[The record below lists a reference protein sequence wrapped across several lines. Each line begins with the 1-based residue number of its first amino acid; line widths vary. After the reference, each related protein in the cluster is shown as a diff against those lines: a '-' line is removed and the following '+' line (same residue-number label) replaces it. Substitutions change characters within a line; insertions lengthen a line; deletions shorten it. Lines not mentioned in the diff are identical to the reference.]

1 MRAAV
6 LRDGRMVYRD
16 DVPDPVPEAGQVLV
30 GVRACGICGSD
41 LHFAAHGAQVLEMSD
56 RVAGGSG
63 AMHVD
68 LNHDVFMGHEF
79 SAEILE
85 AGPDTETHPPGTLVT
100 SLPVLLSAKGVEPIV
115 YSNST
120 IGGYAERML
129 LSAPLL
135 LPIPNGL
142 DFKHASLTEPMAVGL
157 HAVNKSNIAP
167 GETAAGARLRP
178 DRHRHHRGAAGTGAL
193 KPLWRPI
200 FRPNAASWPRRWAPT
215 RLLDPA
221 QGSPFDTVKPAVVF
235 EAVGVPGIIDDVLL
249 RARPGTRLVVAGV
262 CMQPDTVH
270 PFFAIAKE
278 INVQFVLAY
287 TPEEFG
293 DSLRA
298 LAEGDIDVSP
308 ADHRRGRPRRGRY
321 GFRRSRRPRAALQDP
336 RHALKVVGRRP
347 AAGRRITVKMGLLAQ
362 VVSPARN

>member
-16 DVPDPVPEAGQVLV
+16 DVPEPVPESGQVLV
-30 GVRACGICGSD
+30 GVKACGICGSD
-41 LHFAAHGAQVLEMSD
+41 LHFAAHGAEVLTMSGKI
-56 RVAGGSG
+56 AGGAG
-63 AMHVD
+63 MNLD
-68 LNHDVFMGHEF
+68 LDSDVFMGHEF

-85 AGPDTETHPPGTLVT
+85 AGPDTEAHPPGTLVT
-100 SLPVLLSAKGVEPIV
+100 SIPVLLSAKGFEPIV

-120 IGGYAERML
+120 LGGYAERML

-135 LPIPNGL
+135 LRIPNGL
-142 DFKHASLTEPMAVGL
+142 DLKQAALTEPLAVGL

-167 GETAAGARLRP
+167 GETALVLGCGPIGIAIIAALRTRGVETIVASDFSPKRRELASVMGA
-178 DRHRHHRGAAGTGAL
+178 HRT
-193 KPLWRPI
+193 
-200 FRPNAASWPRRWAPT
+200 
-215 RLLDPA
+215 LDAA

-249 RARPGTRLVVAGV
+249 RARPGTRVVVAGV

-287 TPEEFG
+287 TPDEFA

-298 LAEGDIDVSP
+298 LAEGEIDGTPLITGEVGLDGVGAAFDDL
-308 ADHRRGRPRRGRY
+308 ADPE
-321 GFRRSRRPRAALQDP
+321 
-336 RHALKVVGRRP
+336 RHCKILVTP
-347 AAGRRITVKMGLLAQ
+347 
-362 VVSPARN
+362 

>member
-6 LRDGRMVYRD
+6 LREGRMAYRD
-16 DVPDPVPEAGQVLV
+16 DVPEPVPESGQVLV

-41 LHFAAHGAQVLEMSD
+41 LHFAAHAVEVVAMTAQVAAD
-56 RVAGGSG
+56 AGGMG
-63 AMHVD
+63 VD
-68 LNHDVFMGHEF
+68 LNSDVYMGHEF
-79 SAEILE
+79 SAEVLE

-100 SLPVLLSAKGVEPIV
+100 SIPVLLSTKGVEPIV

-142 DFKHASLTEPMAVGL
+142 DLKHAALTEPMAVGL

-167 GETAAGARLRP
+167 GETALVLGCGPIGIAIIAALRARGVETIVASDFSPKRRELATAMGARQ
-178 DRHRHHRGAAGTGAL
+178 T
-193 KPLWRPI
+193 
-200 FRPNAASWPRRWAPT
+200 
-215 RLLDPA
+215 LDAA

-235 EAVGVPGIIDDVLL
+235 EAVGVPGIIDDVLR

-287 TPEEFG
+287 TPDEFG

-298 LAEGDIDVSP
+298 LAEGEIDVTP
-308 ADHRRGRPRRGRY
+308 VITGEVALDGVG
-321 GFRRSRRPRAALQDP
+321 AAFDELAEP
-336 RHALKVVGRRP
+336 ERHCKILVTP
-347 AAGRRITVKMGLLAQ
+347 
-362 VVSPARN
+362 

>member
-16 DVPDPVPEAGQVLV
+16 DVADPVPESGQVLV

-56 RVAGGSG
+56 RVAGGGSG
-63 AMHVD
+63 MRVD
-68 LNHDVFMGHEF
+68 LGRDVFMGHEF

-85 AGPDTETHPPGTLVT
+85 AGPDTETHPVGTLVT

-142 DFKHASLTEPMAVGL
+142 DFKHAALTEPMAVGL
-157 HAVNKSNIAP
+157 HAVNKSNVAP
-167 GETAAGARLRP
+167 GETALVLGCGPIGIAIVAALRAKGVESIVASDFSPKRRELATAMGA
-178 DRHRHHRGAAGTGAL
+178 HET
-193 KPLWRPI
+193 
-200 FRPNAASWPRRWAPT
+200 
-215 RLLDPA
+215 LDPA

-235 EAVGVPGIIDDVLL
+235 EAVGVPGIIDDILL

-298 LAEGDIDVSP
+298 LAEGDIDVGP
-308 ADHRRGRPRRGRY
+308 LITGEVGLDEVGAAFDDLADPE
-321 GFRRSRRPRAALQDP
+321 
-336 RHALKVVGRRP
+336 RHCKILVTP
-347 AAGRRITVKMGLLAQ
+347 
-362 VVSPARN
+362 